1 MSVSHD
7 FMNDNTDYE
16 KFTQEIYQTLINVQG
31 IDTIDVKHNV
41 KLAGKSKQEHQID
54 VYWEYEMAGVKH
66 RTAIECK
73 NYNREVSI
81 GKVRDFYSVL
91 SDLTNVNGIMV
102 TKVGYQ
108 AGAKK
113 FADFYGI
120 NLKELRFP
128 NDKDWKG
135 RIKTIVFQMKMVLPN
150 IRQRIPL
157 FDNEWLKEN
166 IKFPDSGQMTYNL
179 QGMADEIKILDES
192 GQPITNFYELD
203 KKVPHKFDAAIGLEH
218 TYFFDNAYLEVTPL
232 GRIKIKGIKYIYD
245 VNTGAEDFS
254 IDALETTKAILKDAL
269 TGEIKFF
276 DKDGNVK

>member
-1 MSVSHD
+1 MY
-7 FMNDNTDYE
+7 NNTDYE

-31 IDTIDVKHNV
+31 VDTIDVKHNV
-41 KLAGKSKQEHQID
+41 KLKGKSGQEHQID
-54 VYWEYEMAGVKH
+54 VFWEYEIAGVKH
-66 RTAIECK
+66 KVAIECK
-73 NYNREVSI
+73 NYSSEVSI

-108 AGAKK
+108 SGARK

-128 NDKDWKG
+128 NDDDWKG
-135 RIKTIVFQMKMVLPN
+135 RIKTIVFQMQMVVPH
-150 IRQRIPL
+150 IKQRIPL
-157 FDNEWLKEN
+157 FDNDWLKAN
-166 IKFPDSGQMTYNL
+166 IKFPEDGQMTYSL
-179 QGMADEIKILDES
+179 QGMANEIKIFDENGAVITDFHQLDN
-192 GQPITNFYELD
+192 Q
-203 KKVPHKFDAAIGLEH
+203 VPHDWKAATGLEH
-218 TYFFDNAYLEVTPL
+218 TYTYDNAYLDVTPL
-232 GRIKIKGIKYIYD
+232 GRIKIKGVKYVYD
-245 VNTGAEDFS
+245 VNTGTEEFS

>member
-1 MSVSHD
+1 
-7 FMNDNTDYE
+7 MNNNTEYE

-41 KLAGKSKQEHQID
+41 KLVGKSGQKHQID
-54 VYWEYEMAGVKH
+54 VYWEYEIADVKH
-66 RTAIECK
+66 KVAIECK
-73 NYNREVSI
+73 NYNSEVSI

-108 AGAKK
+108 SGAKK
-113 FADFYGI
+113 FADYYGI

-128 NDKDWKG
+128 NEKDWEG

-150 IRQRIPL
+150 IKQRIPL
-157 FDNEWLKEN
+157 FDNEWIKEN
-166 IKFPDSGQMTYNL
+166 VRFPENGQMTFTL
-179 QGMADEIKILDES
+179 QGMADEIKIFDEH
-192 GQPITNFYELD
+192 GKVITNFYELD
-203 KKVPHKFDAAIGLEH
+203 KKIPHKWDAATGLEH
-218 TYFFDNAYLEVTPL
+218 TYTFDNAYIDVTPI
-232 GRIKIKGIKYIYD
+232 GRVKIKGIKYVYD
-245 VNTGAEDFS
+245 VNTGTEEFS

-276 DKDGNVK
+276 DKEGNVK

>member
-1 MSVSHD
+1 
-7 FMNDNTDYE
+7 MNDNTEYE

-41 KLAGKSKQEHQID
+41 KLLGKSGQEHQID
-54 VYWEYEMAGVKH
+54 VYWEYEIAGVKH
-66 RTAIECK
+66 KVAIECK
-73 NYNREVSI
+73 NYNSEVSI

-108 AGAKK
+108 SGAKK
-113 FADFYGI
+113 FGDFYGI

-128 NDKDWKG
+128 NDKDWEG

-150 IRQRIPL
+150 IKQRIPL
-157 FDNEWLKEN
+157 FDNDWIKTN
-166 IKFPDSGQMTYNL
+166 IKFPDNGQMTYTL
-179 QGMADEIKILDES
+179 QGMADEIKILDEN
-192 GQPITNFYELD
+192 GQPITNFHELD
-203 KKVPHKFDAAIGLEH
+203 KKVPHEWDAATGLEH
-218 TYFFDNAYLEVTPL
+218 TYTFDNAFLDVIPI
-232 GRIKIKGIKYIYD
+232 GRVKIKGVKYVYD
-245 VNTGAEDFS
+245 VNTGTEEFS